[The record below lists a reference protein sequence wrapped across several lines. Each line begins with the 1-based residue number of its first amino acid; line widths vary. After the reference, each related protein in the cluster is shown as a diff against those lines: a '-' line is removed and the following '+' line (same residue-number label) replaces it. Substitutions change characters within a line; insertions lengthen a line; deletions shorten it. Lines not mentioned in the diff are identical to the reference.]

1 MGFFRSKETG
11 EAIRSVGAIST
22 VGLSFVFAIV
32 LGAWAGRVLD
42 GWFGTGPL
50 LFIVGFFFGLA
61 AGVLNVYRTVS
72 RVFPATPAATRPPA
86 PAAPPVADDRD
97 DLRPSDE

>member
-1 MGFFRSKETG
+1 MGFFASKRTG

-32 LGAWAGRVLD
+32 LGAWGGRVLD
-42 GWFGTGPL
+42 GWLGTGPV

-61 AGVLNVYRTVS
+61 AGVLNVYRTIS
-72 RVFPATPAATRPPA
+72 RVFPPTRTPPPQ
-86 PAAPPVADDRD
+86 PVPVQPPSEGRD
-97 DLRPSDE
+97 GLQPSDE

>member
-72 RVFPATPAATRPPA
+72 RAFPPTRSPVTTTPAPPQA
-86 PAAPPVADDRD
+86 PDDRD
-97 DLRPSDE
+97 GLRPSDD

>member
-11 EAIRSVGAIST
+11 ESIRSVGAIST

-32 LGAWAGRVLD
+32 LGAWGGRVLD
-42 GWFGTGPL
+42 GWLGTGPV
-50 LFIVGFFFGLA
+50 LFIVGFFAGLA

-72 RVFPATPAATRPPA
+72 RVFPATKTPPPSAAPA
-86 PAAPPVADDRD
+86 PPSSKDRD
-97 DLRPSDE
+97 ELRPSDE